1 MENSFA
7 NKLKI
12 LRKNFGFTQEK
23 LAKKLHITQTAYGKY
38 EKGINKPATNTL
50 TNLANIFNV
59 SIDYLLDD
67 NAEENGKIQSGI
79 KIPVVGTIPAGIP
92 IEAIEEIIDYEE
104 IPKEWTKYNEYFGLK
119 VKGNSMEP
127 RICSGDVV
135 IIRKQ
140 ETADSGD
147 VCAVMVNGFDATLKQ
162 IKKEPTGIWLIPF
175 NKDEYSPVF
184 YSNEQIQTLPIKILG
199 KVIELR
205 GKFN

>member
-1 MENSFA
+1 MTLSE
-7 NKLKI
+7 KLKK
-12 LRKNFGFTQEK
+12 LRKENHLSQEDV
-23 LAKKLHITQTAYGKY
+23 ANILHITQGAYGKY
-38 EKGINKPATNTL
+38 ERGTTEPNSESFKLLSKLYG
-50 TNLANIFNV
+50 V
-59 SIDYLLDD
+59 SIDYLI
-67 NAEENGKIQSGI
+67 NENDESPIEKGI

-104 IPKEWTKYNEYFGLK
+104 IPKEWAKSGEFFGLK
-119 VKGNSMEP
+119 VRGNSMEP